1 MEFLLLGFFTGLS
14 LILAVGAQNIF
25 VIEQGLKKQYVF
37 LVCIICSLS
46 DLLLIFLGILLFHFF
61 HQHFNLFI
69 ELTLNILLIIFL
81 IFFVFSKIKSI
92 KRNISFDSEV
102 KDTSKINISLKTLGF
117 TYLNAHVYSDT
128 VFFLGNF
135 SKNFLLDEKIYFE
148 IIRKKTASLIS
159 SCCALGASASGVSKD
174 KINQLADFGEKI
186 GIAFQLKDD
195 LFDLMG
201 SENDTGKNS
210 GGDVKKN
217 MKTLPLI
224 YSMSNMKG
232 ADKRRLKKLLKSKRK
247 NNSILSEIHKIIED
261 TGGVDY
267 AIGKLDE
274 YSNRALTSISTY
286 PDTIYKTALINL
298 VNFNKSRVK

>member
-61 HQHFNLFI
+61 HQYFNLLV

-92 KRNISFDSEV
+92 KGNISFDSEV
-102 KDTSKINISLKTLGF
+102 KDTSKISISLKTLGF

-135 SKNFLLDEKIYFE
+135 SKNFLLDEKIYFGF
-148 IIRKKTASLIS
+148 
-159 SCCALGASASGVSKD
+159 GASIASF
-174 KINQLADFGEKI
+174 IF
-186 GIAFQLKDD
+186 F
-195 LFDLMG
+195 F
-201 SENDTGKNS
+201 
-210 GGDVKKN
+210 
-217 MKTLPLI
+217 
-224 YSMSNMKG
+224 
-232 ADKRRLKKLLKSKRK
+232 LLGY
-247 NNSILSEIHKIIED
+247 L
-261 TGGVDY
+261 
-267 AIGKLDE
+267 
-274 YSNRALTSISTY
+274 STY
-286 PDTIYKTALINL
+286 FSKYAQNDRVWKFINIFIIVFMSLLTIYIIKETAYLI
-298 VNFNKSRVK
+298 